1 MAVINLK
8 EIPDE
13 TLAYLLK
20 IQSETKTEKKI
31 CQYSLEKTVYKIIQ
45 EHKEFKKN
53 KKHLT

>member
-13 TLAYLLK
+13 ILSYLLK
-20 IQSETKTEKKI
+20 IQSQTKVEKKI

-45 EHKEFKKN
+45 EHRDLHKGKK
-53 KKHLT
+53 